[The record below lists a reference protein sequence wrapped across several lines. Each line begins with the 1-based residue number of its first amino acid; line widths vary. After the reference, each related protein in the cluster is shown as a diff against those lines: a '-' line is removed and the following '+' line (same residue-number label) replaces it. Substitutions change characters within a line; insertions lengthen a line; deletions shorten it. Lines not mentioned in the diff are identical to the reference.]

1 MQDLSLRF
9 QNDHFIVIMSE
20 QRCINGVLT
29 QDPGVADKKKLLARP
44 GDGHIQLAI
53 HRAVVV
59 EVAEVLHLI
68 RAVHTKGE
76 NNQVSL
82 AALKPF
88 HGVDHHLFSSG
99 EAGSCETVPDKGNLI
114 PVGGNDACMLWLKR

>member
-68 RAVHTKGE
+68 RAVHTKE
-76 NNQVSL
+76 RIIR
-82 AALKPF
+82 F
-88 HGVDHHLFSSG
+88 R
-99 EAGSCETVPDKGNLI
+99 
-114 PVGGNDACMLWLKR
+114 WLP